1 MGMETWQN
9 HKDLI
14 SMRWS
19 CKIDANAAIGIIGR
33 QGGWDKEVVL
43 RKVQSGDNMADI
55 GTKVLERDTIQEH
68 VEKSG
73 MCPLRPGE
81 SGDSWSSWGVHG
93 HRHIHIS
100 AELPSV
106 QSIQTLR
113 KGRKNPFASRAGQGT
128 PTPFQL

>member
-1 MGMETWQN
+1 MQPSAS
-9 HKDLI
+9 L
-14 SMRWS
+14 
-19 CKIDANAAIGIIGR
+19 A
-33 QGGWDKEVVL
+33 DKEAGTKKSSCA
-43 RKVQSGDNMADI
+43 RCSQATNMADI

-73 MCPLRPGE
+73 MCPLRPVE
-81 SGDSWSSWGVHG
+81 SGDSWSSWCVHG

-113 KGRKNPFASRAGQGT
+113 KGRKTLLQVELDRERPHLSAMTLVLGAKA
-128 PTPFQL
+128 P